1 MMKRTLFLS
10 LLLAG
15 IAALPVLAQES
26 EWSGTCKV
34 DFSGESTLHDFAGTV
49 AAEPFTVTISDLSN
63 PAAATAT
70 SRVVVKA
77 SGMNTDNE
85 KRDVEMHKCM
95 DVATHPE
102 ILVDVDHLA
111 VAETRPAADG
121 PVPRPTVV
129 PFKMILMGKTHEIS
143 GQVSDWSY
151 SEKEV
156 SFTVSFPVSLK
167 DCGIKPP
174 NVLGLVKVK
183 DEILV
188 KASLALK
195 RK

>member
-1 MMKRTLFLS
+1 MRKRVLFLPI
-10 LLLAG
+10 LLAG
-15 IAALPVLAQES
+15 IAALPVLAPES
-26 EWSGTCKV
+26 GWSGACKV
-34 DFSGESTLHDFAGTV
+34 SFSGESTLHEF
-49 AAEPFTVTISDLSN
+49 
-63 PAAATAT
+63 
-70 SRVVVKA
+70 
-77 SGMNTDNE
+77 
-85 KRDVEMHKCM
+85 
-95 DVATHPE
+95 
-102 ILVDVDHLA
+102 A

-129 PFKMILMGKTHEIS
+129 PFEMTLMGKTHEIS

-151 SEKEV
+151 SEKAV

-174 NVLGLVKVK
+174 SVLGLVKVK